1 MSKFESIGLFPQP
14 IIKTNIGREWTEK
27 EKDFISYH
35 SENTYN
41 NMGNTTSNDR
51 YVLNAPEAKGFSD
64 LISEGI
70 KEYVEKVICPKHPLE
85 FYVTQSWLNFTKTG
99 QYHHTHE
106 HPNSIISGVL
116 YIDADEEKDKIFNN
130 TYGDQNVNEE
140 PISFNVAPSYIDDMD
155 HDDRIH
161 YDILIEKIDEIIKG
175 SQFEHLNKVTQSGV
189 IKKLNKVQINEVFF
203 YVIERLGSSYTR
215 VDLFSVVSDYF
226 DIFPNKF
233 YNSLSNKFKDELIK
247 ELDDKYNILEKR
259 KIRKLF

>member
-1 MSKFESIGLFPQP
+1 M
-14 IIKTNIGREWTEK
+14 KT
-27 EKDFISYH
+27 
-35 SENTYN
+35 
-41 NMGNTTSNDR
+41 
-51 YVLNAPEAKGFSD
+51 
-64 LISEGI
+64 
-70 KEYVEKVICPKHPLE
+70 
-85 FYVTQSWLNFTKTG
+85 
-99 QYHHTHE
+99 
-106 HPNSIISGVL
+106 
-116 YIDADEEKDKIFNN
+116 DKIFNN
-130 TYGDQNVNEE
+130 TYGDQNANEE
-140 PISFNVAPSYIDDMD
+140 PISFNVAPSYVDDMD

-175 SQFEHLNKVTQSGV
+175 SQFEHLNKVTQAGV

-203 YVIERLGSSYTR
+203 YIIEHLGSSYTR